1 MENEIMTKEMKHQV
15 CSMEELAEQY
25 CGQLPRPKVQ
35 IDVLDNDIVIGFES
49 GVVNSVGGER
59 TFEYVHFECHTKH
72 NNCNIEECK
81 NNVLNEFIKEVSCQ
95 AEELTR
101 RSLLRELITD
111 LTNKLFIWST
121 KGDV

>member
-1 MENEIMTKEMKHQV
+1 MKHQV

-35 IDVLDNDIVIGFES
+35 IDVLANDIVIGFES
-49 GVVNSVGGER
+49 GVIHRDGFDTTYEPIY
-59 TFEYVHFECHTKH
+59 FMCYTKH

-95 AEELTR
+95 AEELAK
-101 RSLLRELITD
+101 RSLLRELIMD
-111 LTNKLFIWST
+111 LNNKLFI
-121 KGDV
+121 